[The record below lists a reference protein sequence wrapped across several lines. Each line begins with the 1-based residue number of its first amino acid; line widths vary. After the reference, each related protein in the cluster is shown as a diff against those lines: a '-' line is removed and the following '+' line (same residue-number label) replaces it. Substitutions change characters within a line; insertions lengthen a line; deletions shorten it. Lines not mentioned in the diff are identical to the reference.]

1 MANNTPKVPQIR
13 FKGFTDAWV
22 KRKLGECVLIQRGA
36 SPRPIEN
43 ILHLKQTE

>member
-22 KRKLGECVLIQRGA
+22 KRKLGECATFSKGIGYSTRFMNMGA
-36 SPRPIEN
+36 GF
-43 ILHLKQTE
+43 